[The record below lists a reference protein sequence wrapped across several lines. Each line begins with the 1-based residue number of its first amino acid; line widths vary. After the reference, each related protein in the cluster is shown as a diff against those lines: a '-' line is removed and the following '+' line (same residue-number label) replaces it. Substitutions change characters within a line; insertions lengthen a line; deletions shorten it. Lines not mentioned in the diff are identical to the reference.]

1 MNMALFEHARN
12 RKGFCVR
19 SARGNSVD
27 LDQTALKEQSDLGI
41 HLFATQTA
49 IILHF
54 SNFTVL

>member
-1 MNMALFEHARN
+1 MALFEHARN